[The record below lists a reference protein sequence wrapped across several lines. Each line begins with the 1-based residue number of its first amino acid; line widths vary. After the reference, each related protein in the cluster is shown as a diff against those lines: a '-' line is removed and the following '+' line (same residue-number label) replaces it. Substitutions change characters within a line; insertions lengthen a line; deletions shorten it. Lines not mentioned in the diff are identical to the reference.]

1 MNTCNQGGQALDN
14 VLSERRRR
22 AHDSLAMQ
30 TDFGYRP
37 ANRQPGEGPFMRTHV
52 LTAEAL
58 GVLCVAIILL
68 VLAELLSA
76 QPAQVSQGVIL
87 SVQGEV
93 AEVLRA
99 GATVW
104 ARAETNAPYNNLYAG
119 DQVRTGARTRVLVRW
134 TDLTVTPIAENSHL
148 QISAR
153 PRKRAGFN
161 LLKGIIY
168 FFHRDKPGEFDLQ
181 TPTVSAVV
189 RGTEFNLR
197 VEDDGTTTLSLFDGE
212 VEMTNQF
219 GQLILKSGEG
229 GVAEPGKAPQRTAML
244 EMVNVIQ
251 WALYYPGV
259 VDLKEL
265 RLTDEEKQALGESV
279 EAYGRGDLL
288 AALARYPAGRTP
300 ASDNEKIY
308 RAALLLAVGQVD
320 ETENLLK
327 TIGPESHA
335 LILANSIR
343 KVITSVKGQTVE
355 QDRMPELATEWLAES
370 YYQQSKFKL
379 EEARVAARKAVE
391 VSPDFAFALARL
403 AEMEFSF
410 GRIDAARQAVE
421 KSLQLAPRNAQALA
435 LKGFV
440 LSAHERIS
448 EAIEYFNQAIAIDGA
463 LGNAWLGR
471 GLCRIR
477 QGQAEEGRKDIQV
490 AATVEPQRAA
500 LRSYLGKAFSHVGD
514 NTQGLKELEFAKK
527 LDEND
532 PTAWLYSSLI
542 KQQENRIN
550 EAVRDLEQSQ
560 ALNDNR
566 RLYRSRLLLDQ
577 DRAVRGVNLATIYED
592 AGMTDV
598 SLREAVRSVNAD
610 YANYSAHLFLAGSY
624 NALRDPRLV
633 NLRYETPAVNEY
645 LVANLLADARAGTL
659 SPYVTQQEYSKLFE
673 RDRFGFSSSTEYL
686 SRGDWTQTAAQYGI
700 MENSSYAAEVS
711 YLSFNGQRPNNDLEQ
726 VTTSLKAKHH
736 ITAQDSVYVQGIYS
750 DAEYGDLRQHYDPNS
765 ANPDLRIKE
774 SQEPIM
780 LLGYHREWAPGS
792 HTLLLGGRLQDTL
805 RVSTT
810 NQPVLLL
817 FRDTAAPQPVIAI
830 PYPGFPVTSLDYRSE
845 FEAYTV
851 ELQQIWQSGSRSFKE
866 GGGHSVVVG
875 ARYQTG
881 TFDSRGVLGSFVFSG
896 VSDATRTNTFGTP
909 FQGEANSPPFE
920 TDLQR
925 INFYGYHN
933 WQVVEPLLLTAGV
946 SYDILHYPL
955 NHRESPLTDEERTTY
970 QLSPKGGFIWT
981 PLRNTTV
988 RGAYTRSLAGV
999 SFDQSFQLEPS
1010 QVAGFNQAYRS
1021 LIPESVAGS
1030 LPAAEFETWGLA
1042 LDQKFGYGTYLGVQG
1057 ELLRSEVDRSAG
1069 AIDAVFNFGFL
1080 FTPSKVREHLDYEE
1094 RNLLITLNQLVG
1106 KSWVFGARYR
1116 VSEAELERE
1125 VDIPLTVTPAARSDR
1140 EALLHQVNLYAL
1152 FNHASGFFS
1161 SVESLWSKQ
1170 SNRGDPPV
1178 LAGDDF
1184 WQFNAFIGYRFPRRY
1199 VEVRAGVLN
1208 ITDQDYRL
1216 NPLNLTPDLPRDR
1229 TVMVGLRFHF

>member
-1 MNTCNQGGQALDN
+1 
-14 VLSERRRR
+14 
-22 AHDSLAMQ
+22 
-30 TDFGYRP
+30 
-37 ANRQPGEGPFMRTHV
+37 MRTHV

-58 GVLCVAIILL
+58 GVFWVAIILL
-68 VLAELLSA
+68 LLAQLLSA

-87 SVQGEV
+87 SVQGQV

-99 GATVW
+99 GASVW
-104 ARAETNAPYNNLYAG
+104 ARADTNAPYNNLYAG
-119 DQVRTGARTRVLVRW
+119 DQVRTGMRTRVLVRW

-189 RGTEFNLR
+189 RGTEFNLQ
-197 VEDDGTTTLSLFDGE
+197 VADDGTTTLSLFDGA

-219 GQLILKSGEG
+219 GQLFLKSGEG
-229 GVAEPGKAPQRTAML
+229 GVAEPGRAPQRTAVL
-244 EMVNVIQ
+244 EMATVIQ

-259 VDLKEL
+259 LDWKEL
-265 RLTDEEKQALGESV
+265 NLADEETKALAESL
-279 EAYGRGDLL
+279 EAYRRGDLL
-288 AALARYPAGRTP
+288 AALAKYPEDRTP
-300 ASDNEKIY
+300 VSDNERIY

-320 ETENLLK
+320 ETEGLLK
-327 TIGPESHA
+327 TLAPGRGREARELA
-335 LILANSIR
+335 LAEAIR
-343 KVITSVKGQTVE
+343 KVIASVKGQRIE
-355 QDRMPELATEWLAES
+355 QERAPALATEWLAES
-370 YYQQSKFKL
+370 YYQQSKSKL
-379 EEARVAARKAVE
+379 EEARAAARKAVE

-410 GRIDAARQAVE
+410 GRIDAAGEAVE

-435 LKGFV
+435 LKGFL
-440 LSAHERIS
+440 LSAQNRIS
-448 EAIEYFNQAIAIDGA
+448 AAVDYFDQAIAIDGA

-477 QGQAEEGRKDIQV
+477 QGHAEEGRKDIQV
-490 AATVEPQRAA
+490 AATVEPQRAV
-500 LRSYLGKAFSHVGD
+500 LRSYLGKAFSHAGD
-514 NTQGLKELEFAKK
+514 NVQALKELEFARR
-527 LDEND
+527 LDTND

-542 KQQENRIN
+542 KQQENQIN
-550 EAVRDLEQSQ
+550 EAVRDLETSQ
-560 ALNDNR
+560 ALNENR
-566 RLYRSRLLLDQ
+566 RVYRSRLLLDQ
-577 DRAVRGVNLATIYED
+577 DRSVRGVNLATIYED

-633 NLRYETPAVNEY
+633 NLRYETPALNEY

-659 SPYVTQQEYSKLFE
+659 SPYITQQEYSKLFE
-673 RDRFGFSSSTEYL
+673 RDHFGFSSSTEYL
-686 SRGDWTQTAAQYGI
+686 SRGDWTQNAAHYGI
-700 MENSSYAAEVS
+700 MGNTSYAAEVS
-711 YLSFNGQRPNNDLEQ
+711 YLSFNGQGPNNDLEQ
-726 VTTSLKAKHH
+726 VTTSLKVKHH
-736 ITAQDSVYVQGIYS
+736 LTPQDSVYVQGIYS
-750 DAEYGDLRQHYDPNS
+750 DAEYGDLRQHYDPND

-774 SQEPIM
+774 TQEPIL

-792 HTLLLGGRLQDTL
+792 HTLLLAGRLQDTL

-817 FRDTAAPQPVIAI
+817 FRDTAPPQPVIAL

-851 ELQQIWQSGSRSFKE
+851 ELQQIWQSGSRSFRE
-866 GGGHSVVVG
+866 GGGHSVIVG

-881 TFDSRGVLGSFVFSG
+881 TFDSRGVLGSFVFTG
-896 VSDATRTNTFGTP
+896 VSDATRTNVFGP

-981 PLRNTTV
+981 PLRNTTI

-1030 LPAAEFETWGLA
+1030 MPAAEFETWGLA
-1042 LDQKFGYGTYLGVQG
+1042 LDQKFGYGTYIGVQG
-1057 ELLRSEVDRSAG
+1057 EILSSEVDRSAG
-1069 AIDAVFNFGFL
+1069 AIDALFNFGFL
-1080 FTPSKVREHLDYEE
+1080 FAPSKVREHLDYEE

-1116 VSEAELERE
+1116 VSEAELERD
-1125 VDIPLTVTPAARSDR
+1125 VTDIPLSVTPAAHSDR

-1178 LAGDDF
+1178 LANDDF

-1216 NPLNLTPDLPRDR
+1216 NPLNLTSDLPRKR
-1229 TVMVGLRFHF
+1229 TVLVGLKFHF

>member
-1 MNTCNQGGQALDN
+1 
-14 VLSERRRR
+14 
-22 AHDSLAMQ
+22 MQ

-37 ANRQPGEGPFMRTHV
+37 ANRQPSEGSFMRTQV
-52 LTAEAL
+52 LIAEAL
-58 GVLCVAIILL
+58 GLFWVAIILL
-68 VLAELLSA
+68 VLAEPALPQSA
-76 QPAQVSQGVIL
+76 PTSQGVIL

-99 GATVW
+99 GAAVW
-104 ARAETNAPYNNLYAG
+104 ARADTNAPYSSLYAG
-119 DQVRTGARTRVLVRW
+119 DQVRTGARTRLLVRW
-134 TDLTVTPIAENSHL
+134 TDLTITPIAENSHL

-153 PRKRAGFN
+153 PRKRSGFN
-161 LLKGIIY
+161 LLRGIIY

-189 RGTEFNLR
+189 RGTEFNLQ
-197 VEDDGTTTLSLFDGE
+197 VDDDGTTTLSLFDGE

-219 GQLILKSGEG
+219 GQLFLKSGEG
-229 GVAEPGKAPQRTAML
+229 GVAEPGKPPQRTAML

-251 WALYYPGV
+251 WALYYPGIL
-259 VDLKEL
+259 DLAEL
-265 RLTDEEKQALGESV
+265 NLADEEKQTLSQSL

-288 AALARYPAGRTP
+288 AALAKYPAGRTP
-300 ASDNEKIY
+300 ASANEKVY
-308 RAALLLAVGQVD
+308 RAAVLLAVGQVD
-320 ETENLLK
+320 ETEELLK
-327 TIGPESHA
+327 RLDAREGGEARVPA
-335 LILANSIR
+335 LAEAIR
-343 KVITSVKGQTVE
+343 KVIAAVKGQTVE
-355 QDRMPELATEWLAES
+355 RERSPALATEWLAES
-370 YYQQSKFKL
+370 YYQQSKSKL
-379 EEARVAARKAVE
+379 EEARAAARKAVE

-410 GRIDAARQAVE
+410 GRIKAARDAVE
-421 KSLQLAPRNAQALA
+421 KSLSLAPRNAQALA
-435 LKGFV
+435 LKGFL
-440 LSAHERIS
+440 LSAQDRIP
-448 EAIEYFNQAIAIDGA
+448 EAIEYFDQAIAIDGA

-477 QGQAEEGRKDIQV
+477 QGKAEEGRQDIQV

-500 LRSYLGKAFSHVGD
+500 LRSYLGKAFSHTGD
-514 NTQGLKELEFAKK
+514 NRQALKELEFARK
-527 LDEND
+527 LDTND

-550 EAVRDLEQSQ
+550 EAVGDLEKSQ
-560 ALNDNR
+560 ELNDNR
-566 RLYRSRLLLDQ
+566 SLYRSRLLLDQ
-577 DRAVRGVNLATIYED
+577 DRAVRGVNLATIYQD
-592 AGMTDV
+592 AGMADV

-645 LVANLLADARAGTL
+645 LVANLLADARSGTL

-686 SRGDWTQTAAQYGI
+686 SRGDWTQNAAQYGI
-700 MENSSYAAEVS
+700 FGPVSYALEGS
-711 YLSFNGQRPNNDLEQ
+711 YLSFNGQRRNNDLEQ
-726 VTTSLKAKHH
+726 ISASAKVKAHL
-736 ITAQDSVYVQGIYS
+736 TAQDSVYVQGIYS
-750 DAEYGDLRQHYDPNS
+750 DAEYGDLRQHYDPNN
-765 ANPDLRIKE
+765 ANPSLRIKE
-774 SQEPIM
+774 TQEPIA
-780 LLGYHREWAPGS
+780 LLGYHREWGPGS
-792 HTLLLGGRLQDTL
+792 HTLLLAGRLQDTL
-805 RVSTT
+805 RVTNGNQSVLGLFKDAQGQVFAMPALQTPDGVVFPHFPATT
-810 NQPVLLL
+810 EN
-817 FRDTAAPQPVIAI
+817 
-830 PYPGFPVTSLDYRSE
+830 YRSE

-851 ELQQIWQSGSRSFKE
+851 EAQQIWQGESRSLKE
-866 GGGHSVVVG
+866 GGGHSVVLG
-875 ARYQTG
+875 ARFQTG
-881 TFDSRGVLGSFVFSG
+881 TFDTRSRLSEFIIAGGANTKQTGSFPPF
-896 VSDATRTNTFGTP
+896 TNTAFIPVAIDAGST
-909 FQGEANSPPFE
+909 SFE

-925 INFYGYHN
+925 INFYGYHHFR
-933 WQVVEPLLLTAGV
+933 VAEPLLLTAGL

-955 NHRESPLTDEERTTY
+955 NHRAAPLTDEERTKY

-988 RGAYTRSLAGV
+988 RGAYTRSLGGV

-1030 LPAAEFETWGLA
+1030 IPATEFETWGLA
-1042 LDQKFGYGTYLGVQG
+1042 LDQKFGFGTYLGVQA
-1057 ELLRSEVDRSAG
+1057 ELLRSEAERKVG
-1069 AIDAVFNFGFL
+1069 AFDILGFPFVAV
-1080 FTPSKVREHLDYEE
+1080 PSSVREHLDYEE

-1106 KSWVFGARYR
+1106 RSWAFGARYR
-1116 VSEAELERE
+1116 ISEAELERN
-1125 VDIPLTVTPAARSDR
+1125 VDIPLTVTPAAQSDR

-1161 SVESLWSKQ
+1161 SLESLWSRQ

-1184 WQFNAFIGYRFPRRY
+1184 WQFNAFVGYRFPRRY
-1199 VEVRAGVLN
+1199 VEVRVGVLN

-1216 NPLNLTPDLPRDR
+1216 NPLNLTSDLPRDR
-1229 TVMVGLRFHF
+1229 TVLVGLKFHF